1 MFACVHTQQSSSFTS
16 ISKKF
21 ENNKTPPLLW
31 RGFAI
36 IHNMNRLGTFL
47 TKFVKTESSGGIAL
61 VISCVV
67 ALTLSNSPISQ
78 SYESFF
84 SPFHTFI
91 NEGLMA
97 VFFFL
102 VGLEIKREFAEGEF
116 KNPKSAALP
125 VVAAI
130 GGMALPALIF
140 AITNAGESSF
150 NAWAVAMPTDIA
162 LALGALAL
170 LGSRI
175 DSSLKIFLLTLAIA
189 DDLFSIIIL
198 GIFYSS
204 GISAIRIASTIGAV
218 LLALALPA
226 GKTITT
232 TRLINWIHP
241 YSAFLIIPLFALA
254 NIGVRID
261 FSTLSQTFSS
271 PISMGLIAGRVLGKI
286 IGITLFAWLAI
297 KFKIANKPESLTY
310 KEIAG
315 AGALAGMGLTV
326 SLFIANLALD
336 STQSLAQVKLGL
348 ICSAILSAFLGIS
361 ILRKYSVK
369 ND

>member
-1 MFACVHTQQSSSFTS
+1 M
-16 ISKKF
+16 
-21 ENNKTPPLLW
+21 W

-36 IHNMNRLGTFL
+36 VHNMNRVGSF
-47 TKFVKTESSGGIAL
+47 FSRFIRTESSSGIAL
-61 VISCVV
+61 VVACVI
-67 ALTLSNSPISQ
+67 ALIFANSPLHE
-78 SYESFF
+78 SYESIFE
-84 SPFHTFI
+84 PFHKFI

-97 VFFFL
+97 IFFFL

-116 KNPKSAALP
+116 KNPKNAALP

-130 GGMALPALIF
+130 GGMAIPALIF
-140 AITNAGESSF
+140 AIYNSDGSAS
-150 NAWAVAMPTDIA
+150 NAWAIAMPTDIA

-204 GISAIRIASTIGAV
+204 GISAIKIASTIGAV
-218 LLALALPA
+218 LLALAIPS
-226 GKTITT
+226 GKKITT
-232 TRLINWIHP
+232 TKMINWLHP
-241 YSAFLIIPLFALA
+241 YSAFVIIPLFALA
-254 NIGVRID
+254 NIGVRLD
-261 FSTLSQTFSS
+261 FSTLGQTILS
-271 PISMGLIAGRVLGKI
+271 PIASGLIVGRVLGKI

-297 KFKIANKPESLTY
+297 QLKIANKPLDLGF

-326 SLFIANLALD
+326 SLFIADLALTSATD
-336 STQSLAQVKLGL
+336 LAQVKVGL
-348 ICSAILSAFLGIS
+348 IFAALISAILGIS
-361 ILRKYSVK
+361 ILRKFSSR